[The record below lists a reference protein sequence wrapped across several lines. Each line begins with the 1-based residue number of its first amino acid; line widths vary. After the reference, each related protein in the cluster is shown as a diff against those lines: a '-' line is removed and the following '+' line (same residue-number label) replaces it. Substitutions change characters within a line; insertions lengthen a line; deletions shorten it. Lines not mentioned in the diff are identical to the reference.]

1 MLRGTRPPTCVPS
14 TGRDST
20 VSNNPTAG
28 ELRSLGMDRS
38 IPRRDFLNG
47 VALGVVAACTSLRP
61 SAAWAEQPATA
72 AADAY
77 PPARLG
83 LRGQHASAVAAFDRI
98 DQGAFAAFPSIDVDT
113 QETYDLVIVGGGLS
127 GLAAAYFWHK
137 ALPNQRVLVLDN
149 HDDFGG
155 HAKRNEF
162 HYNGHTF
169 LSYGGTMSIATPYPY
184 SYMSKALLVDL
195 GIDVARNSE
204 FLNRDLF
211 EKYNLGPAMFFDKE
225 HFGEDRL
232 VPGNGRLPWDQFFA
246 KAPLTDAARRDLIR
260 LHGKN
265 PDYMAGLTVEQKIE
279 QLARISYQDFLLQH
293 AKMSPEALPF
303 FLGQGGRNN
312 KRVDTTPALEAARRG
327 SAGFDGLGLP
337 AEESFRQG
345 SFTFHFPDGNASIAR
360 LLVSRLVPP
369 AIQGRHDMST
379 IVSAPVVYER
389 LDVAGTPTRIRLN
402 STVTRVAVDGKANA
416 KVAYL
421 RDGRMHLVRA
431 ETVVL
436 ACYNRIIPKLLPDL
450 PDTQKQ
456 ALSYSVKVPM
466 LYTNVLLRRWTSFQ
480 KLGVSSINGPGMY
493 YPNASLDPGTTIGG
507 YRGVTTPDEPIVVH
521 MVRNPNK
528 PGLPRKEQNRIGQR
542 ELLTMT
548 FHDFE
553 LAIRRQL
560 ARELAGTDFDPATDI
575 VGIAA
580 NRWPDGYSYTYD
592 SLADPDVPPEKRPH
606 VLGRQRFGP
615 ITIANSDAGA
625 AAFTNQAFDE
635 AHRAVQELLVA
646 RGLS

>member
-1 MLRGTRPPTCVPS
+1 M
-14 TGRDST
+14 
-20 VSNNPTAG
+20 N
-28 ELRSLGMDRS
+28 RS

-47 VALGVVAACTSLRP
+47 IALSI
-61 SAAWAEQPATA
+61 A
-72 AADAY
+72 AAYAPITARAQPRDLPASDVY

-83 LRGQHASAVAAFDRI
+83 LRGQHSSAIASFDRI
-98 DQGAFAAFPSIDVDT
+98 RQGAYAAFPTVDTDT

-137 ALPNQRVLVLDN
+137 VLPNQRVLVLDN

-162 HYNGHTF
+162 RYNGKTF

-184 SYMSKALLVDL
+184 SYMAKALLVDL
-195 GIDVARNSE
+195 GIDVSRNAE

-211 EKYNLGPAMFFDKE
+211 EKYGLGPSMFFDKE

-232 VPGNGRLPWDQFFA
+232 VLGNGRLPWDQFFA
-246 KAPLTDAARRDLIR
+246 RVPLSEGARRDLIR

-265 PDYMAGLTVEQKIE
+265 PDYMPGLSIDQKIAK
-279 QLARISYQDFLLQH
+279 LARISYQDFLLQH
-293 AKMSPEALPF
+293 AKMSPDALPF

-327 SAGFDGLGLP
+327 SVGFDGLGLP
-337 AEESFRQG
+337 VEESFRQG

-360 LLVSRLVPP
+360 LLVSRLAPP
-369 AIQGRHDMST
+369 AISGRHDMST
-379 IVSAPVVYER
+379 IVAAPLTYDK
-389 LDVAGTPTRIRLN
+389 LDVASTSTRIRLN
-402 STVTRVAVDGKANA
+402 STVTRVAVDGPSSAPTA

-421 RDGRMHLVRA
+421 RDGRMHLVRGKN
-431 ETVVL
+431 VVL
-436 ACYNRIIPKLLPDL
+436 ACYNSLVPKLLPEL
-450 PDTQKQ
+450 PDSQKQ
-456 ALSYSVKVPM
+456 ALNYAVKVPM
-466 LYTNVLLRRWTSFQ
+466 LYTNVLVRCWTPFQ
-480 KLGVSSINGPGMY
+480 KLGVSSINAPGMY
-493 YPNASLDPGTTIGG
+493 HPNLSLDPGTNIGG

-528 PGLPRKEQNRIGQR
+528 PGLPRKEQNRIGQQ

-560 ARELAGTDFDPATDI
+560 ARALAGTDFDPAADI
-575 VGIAA
+575 VGIAV

-606 VLGRQRFGP
+606 VIGRQRFGP
-615 ITIANSDAGA
+615 VTIANSDAGA